1 MKKFFV
7 TLLVLITTCFYT
19 VAQNDKAVLPT
30 VENKLVVIAHR
41 GDHTKVPENTIEAFK
56 NAIKSGAD
64 YIEVDLRTSKDGF
77 LVVHHD
83 ATVDRMTDGT
93 GNVKALN
100 WQELSKLAVSNKQQ
114 PTKKRFQIPLFKD
127 VLSVAKGKINIYLD
141 FKDASVQQTWQ
152 EIKDAGMEKQ
162 VAVYVNSIP
171 QYKEWRKITPAVP
184 LITSAISEVKNKDQL
199 AFFLSQGS
207 IEVLDNV
214 AEKEMVATANDYNVA
229 VWLDAQSADETP
241 EHWKKLVDLGVQG
254 LQTDNPGAL
263 VSYLN
268 KNKLRDGLGKNLND
282 TDPYAQYKKKTYREL
297 KNIKYG
303 DAPDGENTFDAFI
316 PQDLKDGAK
325 VIVYIH
331 GGSWSRGD
339 KSEFPKQ
346 LIEELAGKRG
356 YVVATVNYRLV
367 KNGNNRFPAQIED
380 IKKVLEFIT
389 KNAKRYK
396 YNGNEYVLMGGSAG
410 AHLAMLYAY
419 GHDEKKQVKAV
430 VNLWGPTDLTDKAVR
445 AEGSDADNTV
455 INFLGEKDPNAEI
468 AKQASPIFFL
478 NKETAVPTIIF
489 HGGKDPLVDVSQAEK
504 LYTTLTGLNTPV
516 QKEIYPEEKHGV
528 GPASAIDVFAKAIA
542 WIEKYLP
549 NK

>member
-1 MKKFFV
+1 MRKSLIAFLI
-7 TLLVLITTCFYT
+7 LLISSFCAFSQTG
-19 VAQNDKAVLPT
+19 KAVLPAAK
-30 VENKLVVIAHR
+30 NKLVVIAHR

-64 YIEVDLRTSKDGF
+64 YVEVDLRTSKDGF
-77 LVVHHD
+77 LIIHHD

-93 GNVKALN
+93 GNVKDLS
-100 WQELSKLAVSNKQQ
+100 WQQLSNLTVTDKQATNK
-114 PTKKRFQIPLFKD
+114 KKYSIPLFKD
-127 VLSVAKGKINIYLD
+127 VLSACKGEINIYLD
-141 FKDASVQQTWQ
+141 FKDADVEKTWQ
-152 EIKDAGMEKQ
+152 EVKDAGMEKQ

-184 LITSAISEVKNKDQL
+184 LIISAISEVKNKDEL
-199 AFFLSQGS
+199 AFFLGQGS
-207 IEVLDNV
+207 IEVLDNIT
-214 AEKEMVATANDYNVA
+214 EKEMIATANDNNVA
-229 VWLDAQSADETP
+229 VWLDAQSNDENADN
-241 EHWKKLVDLGVQG
+241 WKKLVELGVQG
-254 LQTDNPGAL
+254 IQTDNPKAL
-263 VSYLN
+263 VDYLN
-268 KNKLRDGLGKNLND
+268 KNKLRDGSGKNLAN
-282 TDPYAQYKKKTYREL
+282 TDPYAQYKKQTYREL

-303 DAPDGENTFDAFI
+303 DAPDAENTFDAYI
-316 PQDLKDGAK
+316 PQNLKDGAK

-367 KNGNNRFPAQIED
+367 KNGGNLFPAQIED
-380 IKKVLEFIT
+380 IKKVLAFIT

-419 GHDEKKQVKAV
+419 GHDEKKQIKAV
-430 VNLWGPTDLTDKAVR
+430 VDLWGPTDLTDKAVR
-445 AEGSDADNTV
+445 ADGSDADKTV
-455 INFLGEKDPNAEI
+455 INFLGEKDPNAAI

-504 LYTTLTGLNTPV
+504 LYTKLTELNTPV

-549 NK
+549 NN